1 MVEAY
6 LRQSALAHLGLEG
19 RGEASRGDARVA
31 MGERPHRGIVNLRL
45 DPGNDEAMAAL
56 KAAFGFA
63 LPTAPNTSVANTS
76 VANGTAGDA
85 DTIAL
90 WLGPDEWWLVEPGP
104 EPETGPALAE
114 KLRAALAGHFAAVTE
129 VGESR
134 TCIRVSGPNAR
145 ALLQKGCPLD
155 LHPSVFKAG
164 ACAQSILA
172 KAGVTLHLFA
182 DESEEQAGA
191 GGPVFDIYV
200 LRSFAE
206 YLWVWLED
214 AGAEY
219 GVSIIQ
225 G

>member
-1 MVEAY
+1 VVEAY

-19 RGEASRGDARVA
+19 RGQADRGEAGVA
-31 MGERPHRGIVNLRL
+31 MTERPHRGIVNLRL
-45 DPGNDEAMAAL
+45 DPGNAEAMAAFET
-56 KAAFGFA
+56 AFGFA
-63 LPTAPNTSVANTS
+63 LPIAAND
-76 VANGTAGDA
+76 TAGDA

-90 WLGPDEWWLVEPGP
+90 WLGPEEWWLVEPGP
-104 EPETGPALAE
+104 EPDAGPQLAE
-114 KLRAALAGHFAAVTE
+114 NLRAALTGHFAAVTE

-134 TCIRVSGPNAR
+134 TCIRVSGPRTR

-155 LHPSVFKAG
+155 FHPSVFKAG

-182 DESEEQAGA
+182 DESAAQAGA
-191 GGPVFDIYV
+191 EGPVFDIYV

-214 AGAEY
+214 AAFEY
-219 GVSIIQ
+219 GVEVLA
-225 G
+225 

>member
-19 RGEASRGDARVA
+19 RGQSDRGDAGVA
-31 MGERPHRGIVNLRL
+31 MRERPHRGIVNLRL
-45 DPGNDEAMAAL
+45 DPNNAEAMAAL
-56 KAAFGFA
+56 EAAFGFA
-63 LPTAPNTSVANTS
+63 LPKTAND
-76 VANGTAGDA
+76 TAGDA

-104 EPETGPALAE
+104 EPEAGPALAE
-114 KLRAALAGHFAAVTE
+114 KLRAALADHFAAITE

-155 LHPSVFKAG
+155 LHPCVFKAG

-182 DESEEQAGA
+182 DESVAEGLI
-191 GGPVFDIYV
+191 FDIYV
-200 LRSFAE
+200 ARSFAE
-206 YLWVWLED
+206 YLWAWLED
-214 AGAEY
+214 AGREY
-219 GVSIIQ
+219 GVQ
-225 G
+225 VLA

>member
-6 LRQSALAHLGLEG
+6 LRQSALAHLGLDG
-19 RGEASRGDARVA
+19 RGAAARGAAGVA

-45 DPGNDEAMAAL
+45 DPGNAEAMAAL

-63 LPTAPNTSVANTS
+63 LPTAANTS
-76 VANGTAGDA
+76 AANINAEDA

-90 WLGPDEWWLVEPGP
+90 WLGPDEWWLVVPGP
-104 EPETGPALAE
+104 EAEAGPALAE
-114 KLRAALAGHFAAVTE
+114 KLRAALSGHFAAVTE

-134 TCIRVSGPNAR
+134 TCIRVSGPEAR

-155 LHPSVFKAG
+155 FHPRAFAAG

-182 DESEEQAGA
+182 DESAAQAGA
-191 GGPVFDIYV
+191 EGPVFDVYV
-200 LRSFAE
+200 QRSFAE
-206 YLWVWLED
+206 YLWAWLED

-219 GVSIIQ
+219 GVTIVA
-225 G
+225 

>member
-19 RGEASRGDARVA
+19 RGAATRGAAGIA

-45 DPGNDEAMAAL
+45 DPGNAEALAAFES
-56 KAAFGFA
+56 AFGFA
-63 LPTAPNTSVANTS
+63 LPAAANTS
-76 VANGTAGDA
+76 AGDA
-85 DTIAL
+85 DTLAL
-90 WLGPDEWWLVEPGP
+90 WLGPDEWWLVVPGP
-104 EPETGPALAE
+104 EPEAGPALAA
-114 KLRAALAGHFAAVTE
+114 KLRAALTGHFAAVTE

-134 TCIRVSGPNAR
+134 TCIRVAGSSAR

-155 LHPSVFKAG
+155 FHPRAFAAG

-182 DESEEQAGA
+182 DETVTE
-191 GGPVFDIYV
+191 GPIFDIYV
-200 LRSFAE
+200 ARSFAE
-206 YLWVWLED
+206 YLWLWLED

-219 GVSIIQ
+219 GVTVIA
-225 G
+225 

>member
-6 LRQSALAHLGLEG
+6 LRQSALAHLGIEG
-19 RGEASRGDARVA
+19 RGEVLRGGAGIA
-31 MGERPHRGIVNLRL
+31 MTERPHRGIVNLRL
-45 DPGNDEAMAAL
+45 DPENTEAMAAFE
-56 KAAFGFA
+56 AAFGFA
-63 LPTAPNTSVANTS
+63 LPIAAND
-76 VANGTAGDA
+76 TAGDA

-155 LHPSVFKAG
+155 LHASVFKAG

-182 DESEEQAGA
+182 DESAAQAGA
-191 GGPVFDIYV
+191 EGPVFDIYV

-214 AGAEY
+214 AAVEY
-219 GVSIIQ
+219 GVEVLE
-225 G
+225 